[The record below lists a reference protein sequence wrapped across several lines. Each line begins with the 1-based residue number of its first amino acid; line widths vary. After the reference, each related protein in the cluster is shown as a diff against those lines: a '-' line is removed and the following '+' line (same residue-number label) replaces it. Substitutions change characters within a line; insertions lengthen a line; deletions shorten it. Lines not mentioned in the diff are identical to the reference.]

1 MGLPRVNFHRP
12 WFKDVGN
19 FDNEDQ
25 ATIALE
31 HRQPP
36 CPSPLQF
43 RVGHGPQELS
53 LDDSEELLRMTR
65 HARYAE
71 VCAAQSATVP
81 SATRDAATLEGIGE
95 LFRPLNERFRTM
107 DLQFADDDSDSE
119 ETDDE
124 DMGDAECEV
133 GADGTRACGAGGA
146 HDVPEVAYQRLDADC
161 SLKALLSEPL
171 LLT

>member
-107 DLQFADDDSDSE
+107 DLQFADDDS
-119 ETDDE
+119 ETWG
-124 DMGDAECEV
+124 MLSARLAPMAPGHA
-133 GADGTRACGAGGA
+133 
-146 HDVPEVAYQRLDADC
+146 VPVELTMSQRWHTSDLMRT
-161 SLKALLSEPL
+161 AL
-171 LLT
+171 